1 VGQVQQ
7 IGPWDRALVI
17 HVNSNIPCSIGNT
30 IPSFSNRRSPGKWF
44 FPQYDAAEAV
54 GTFWVSNTWK
64 PKVWSARR
72 GQARSRIG
80 GGSKS
85 QA

>member
-1 VGQVQQ
+1 MGLFLSSRRFWLLSV
-7 IGPWDRALVI
+7 L
-17 HVNSNIPCSIGNT
+17 CSERESRS
-30 IPSFSNRRSPGKWF
+30 SFSNRRSPGKWF